1 MKCPAANKEHV
12 IEGYGPLDVFLA
24 KQRYKI
30 AHRELRALGNSGRIL
45 DIGCGSVPLF
55 LSTLDMAKRYG
66 LDQNIEPPAVEKAKA
81 SGIELA
87 SFSIEREQRIP
98 FDDDLFDA
106 VTMLAVFEHIEPT
119 ELVRVHREIRR
130 ILKPG
135 GLFIMTT
142 PAFWTDPLLR
152 FLAAI
157 RLISDV
163 SIKEHKDNYR
173 HSQIRAVLEEAGFDK
188 GKMQFGY
195 FELFMNSWATATK

>member
-1 MKCPAANKEHV
+1 MKSTPANKEHV

-30 AHRELRALGNSGRIL
+30 AHRELRSLDKTGRIL

-55 LSTLDMAKRYG
+55 LSTLYMAERYG
-66 LDQNIEPPAVEKAKA
+66 LDQNIEPPAVEKAKQQA
-81 SGIELA
+81 IVLA
-87 SFSIEREQRIP
+87 SFSIEQEPRIP
-98 FDDDLFDA
+98 FDDDFFDA

-119 ELVRVHREIRR
+119 QLVRVHCEIRR

-152 FLAAI
+152 FLARI

-173 HSQIRAVLEEAGFDK
+173 HSRISAVLEEAGFDK
-188 GKMQFGY
+188 SKMRLGY
-195 FELFMNSWATATK
+195 FELFMNSWATAIK